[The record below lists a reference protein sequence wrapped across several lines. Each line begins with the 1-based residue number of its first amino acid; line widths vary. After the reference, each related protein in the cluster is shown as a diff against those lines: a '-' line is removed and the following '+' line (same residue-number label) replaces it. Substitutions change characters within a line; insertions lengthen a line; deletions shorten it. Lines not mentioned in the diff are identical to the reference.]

1 MKHRRLVSLVL
12 LVMIAMLVVAVR
24 AVGAQQTRRL
34 AVATHALARGAVLSA
49 DDFEFRDSTMR
60 APLDSSRVAPGWT
73 TRRMIAAGEILRSPA
88 VEPPIVVGA
97 NQLVELEWADQNVRL
112 TIRGI
117 AARNASVGE
126 RVAVRTELGRRV
138 EGTVVAAGHVRID

>member
-34 AVATHALARGAVLSA
+34 AVATHALARGAVLTA
-49 DDFEFRDSTMR
+49 NDFEFRDSTLR
-60 APLDSSRVAPGWT
+60 APADSSRVAPGWT
-73 TRRMIAAGEILRSPA
+73 TRRTIAAGEILRSPA
-88 VEPPIVVGA
+88 VEPPIVVSA
-97 NQLVELEWADQNVRL
+97 NQPVEVEWADRNVHL
-112 TIRGI
+112 TIRGV

-126 RVAVRTELGRRV
+126 RVAVRTDLGRRV
-138 EGTVVAAGHVRID
+138 EGTVVAAGRVRID

>member
-97 NQLVELEWADQNVRL
+97 NQPVEVEWADQNVRL

>member
-34 AVATHALARGAVLSA
+34 AVATHALARGAVLTA
-49 DDFEFRDSTMR
+49 NDFEFRDSTMR
-60 APLDSSRVAPGWT
+60 APADSSRVAPGWT
-73 TRRMIAAGEILRSPA
+73 TRRTIAAGEILRSPA
-88 VEPPIVVGA
+88 VEPPIVVSA
-97 NQLVELEWADQNVRL
+97 NQPVEVEWADRNVRL
-112 TIRGI
+112 TIRGV

-126 RVAVRTELGRRV
+126 RVAVRTDLGRRV
-138 EGTVVAAGHVRID
+138 EGTVVAAGRVRID

>member
-1 MKHRRLVSLVL
+1 

-97 NQLVELEWADQNVRL
+97 NQPVEVEWADQNVRL